1 MMLFQNC
8 LDKWY
13 NCALK
18 RLKTLLDKKIE
29 KIESQNNLTGD
40 GTSITQRFT
49 VRSHIYMVF
58 VISVILSCAI
68 TAALGVTVYLIT
80 RDMKYVNLA
89 NTYILLSNKAM
100 FHERNFVAGW
110 EDIKESKESIKAFEM
125 VVFERYN
132 DFGNFFDNSRLI
144 SNIEKYGRLLDD
156 LTEINTFPP
165 SEQTNAKVVKIR
177 NELHQLSDEIS
188 NYGKLFSERT
198 GHTMRKDM
206 FLFKIV
212 FVLATFFLF
221 LFMLFIVHLLIY
233 RVLRT
238 MSRIVQYAKHLSTG
252 QQIKFM
258 PGKVYQDEFSDLAS
272 ALEQMMKEFDR
283 QQNIISQSHKLR
295 AVGTLTAGVA
305 HELNNPINNITL
317 TAHMLLED
325 YHDLDEDER
334 LDMIKDLIDE
344 ADRSRTIVR
353 NLLDFARESES
364 IMEPIGISDV
374 VTETL
379 KLAGNQLKLNGV
391 HADLTIAPN
400 LPRIHGDRQQL
411 EQVFLNLILNALDVT
426 LKGGQIRIDVERGD
440 EPNFVVV
447 KVADFGNGIPDHIL
461 HHIFDPFFTTKS
473 KGKGTGLGL
482 SVSQGIIA
490 KHGGQITV
498 STKQKRGTTFTVKLP
513 ITTIPADIGGNM
525 ESAHGAF

>member
-1 MMLFQNC
+1 
-8 LDKWY
+8 
-13 NCALK
+13 
-18 RLKTLLDKKIE
+18 
-29 KIESQNNLTGD
+29 
-40 GTSITQRFT
+40 
-49 VRSHIYMVF
+49 MVF
-58 VISVILSCAI
+58 VVSVVLSCII
-68 TAALGVTVYLIT
+68 TTALGVTVYLIT

-89 NTYILLSNKAM
+89 NSYILLSNKAM
-100 FHERNFVAGW
+100 FHEKNFVAGW
-110 EDIKESKESIKAFEM
+110 EDIKESKESIKSFEM
-125 VVFERYN
+125 LVFERYS
-132 DFGNFFDNSRLI
+132 DFGKFFDNSKLI
-144 SNIEKYGRLLDD
+144 STIERYGKLLDD
-156 LTEINTFPP
+156 LAEINSLAST
-165 SEQTNAKVVKIR
+165 EQTNTKIVKIR
-177 NELHQLSDEIS
+177 DELYFLSNVIS
-188 NYGKLFSERT
+188 NYGKVFSEKT

-206 FLFKIV
+206 WLFKIV
-212 FVLATFFLF
+212 FALATLSLF
-221 LFMLFIVHLLIY
+221 VFMLFIVQLLVF

-238 MSRIVQYAKHLSTG
+238 MSQIVQYAKHLSTG

-272 ALEQMMKEFDR
+272 ALEQMMREFDR

-325 YHDLDEDER
+325 YHDLEEEER

-364 IMEPIGISDV
+364 IMEPICISDV
-374 VTETL
+374 VRETL
-379 KLAGNQLKLNGV
+379 KLAGNQLKLSGV
-391 HADLTIAPN
+391 HAELTVVPN

-426 LKGGQIRIDVERGD
+426 IKGGQIRLEVERAD
-440 EPNFVVV
+440 EPNFVAV
-447 KVADFGNGIPDHIL
+447 KVADFGQGIPDHIL

-513 ITTIPADIGGNM
+513 ITTIPADIGNNK
-525 ESAHGAF
+525 EAVHE